1 MVKTIQD
8 DDNRCSKHYRMIIS
22 STIQDDAVET
32 CEYVGLPGSVSTVAR
47 QSGRDLSAGNHYDDD
62 YDEDDGGDCD
72 DGDACGDDH
81 NEAKADGVC
90 VPTIQGTYT
99 SFSCRPDMKA
109 SLNMKRFLD
118 LFAVSQM

>member
-47 QSGRDLSAGNHYDDD
+47 QSGRDLSAGNHYDDGHG
-62 YDEDDGGDCD
+62 GGDVD
-72 DGDACGDDH
+72 DGDACGDDSGDDH
-81 NEAKADGVC
+81 NEAKADEVYLQYKGH
-90 VPTIQGTYT
+90 TQ
-99 SFSCRPDMKA
+99 
-109 SLNMKRFLD
+109 
-118 LFAVSQM
+118 VSPAAPI